1 MRFFGLLVSAALF
14 RCGHGAFDGMS
25 VTQPSGSQPYKY
37 EKNVM
42 IVWTSTPGAMTA
54 CPTVN
59 VKLYQGAAMSGDDD
73 FAYAYVA
80 TLEAEYPNDHEETS
94 FGWIR
99 LCRIQM
105 RSLA

>member
-1 MRFFGLLVSAALF
+1 MTFESDLINGMRTTNGRNLQ
-14 RCGHGAFDGMS
+14 GDGC
-25 VTQPSGSQPYKY
+25 PR
-37 EKNVM
+37 
-42 IVWTSTPGAMTA
+42 A

-80 TLEAEYPNDHEETS
+80 ALEAEYPNDHEETS

>member
-1 MRFFGLLVSAALF
+1 
-14 RCGHGAFDGMS
+14 
-25 VTQPSGSQPYKY
+25 
-37 EKNVM
+37 
-42 IVWTSTPGAMTA
+42 
-54 CPTVN
+54 VN

-73 FAYAYVA
+73 FTYAYVA
-80 TLEAEYPNDHEETS
+80 TLETEYPNDHEETS